1 MGKIICPCGN
11 QVGTCRCPKEMSGAC
26 NSNCSKNKPTDIK
39 KKNELAMLEPNYKVT
54 LIGKAGALLGFG
66 EVINVT
72 YNRKSVIVM
81 IEIPLET

>member
-11 QVGTCRCPKEMSGAC
+11 QVGACRCPKEMSGAC
-26 NSNCSKNKPTDIK
+26 NSNCKPKPADMK
-39 KKNELAMLEPNYKVT
+39 KKNELAMLEPNDKVT
-54 LIGKAGALLGFG
+54 LIGRAGALLGFG
-66 EVINVT
+66 EVMNVT